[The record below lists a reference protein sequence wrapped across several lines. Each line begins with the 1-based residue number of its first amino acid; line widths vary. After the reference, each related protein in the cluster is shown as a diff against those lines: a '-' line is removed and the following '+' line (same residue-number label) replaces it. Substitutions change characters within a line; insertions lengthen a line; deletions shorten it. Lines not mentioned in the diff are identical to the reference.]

1 MSSKIIADLIAVP
14 PVETVIRLEEAD
26 SADSAA
32 WQKLLG
38 SFVITD
44 EIEQVFE
51 KLFGQILQRQGVG
64 AFLKGNY
71 GSGKSHLLAA
81 LSLLLQ
87 SPEAW
92 KFLQSPLLKQFA
104 GLQEQNILTVKIAL
118 HNFAAG
124 ERLEAIVLG
133 ETEKALA
140 AAGKE
145 ALLQSAAVLVE
156 DFNRYILPQHPDF
169 LTSLKES
176 ERSWK
181 ALAKAEPKRA
191 AGLVYRFIT
200 QNQIPLRP
208 AFDRREAILALL
220 AALKDEEISGVF
232 FAVDELSEFLK
243 SKPAPAAFSE
253 DLRFLQFMG
262 EACKDHPFY
271 LVAALQENIENTG
284 YIEKDLVYRIKDRF
298 PLRFSLSSRHVKQL
312 ISQRLIHKKPKAA
325 AQIEAIY
332 RDFRAAFPNVE
343 TAPAEFC
350 DIYPVHPDTVV
361 LLEGLTPLFSQHR
374 GVVDF
379 IYHQLTGDP
388 NRGWEGMMSLPAN
401 QLLTPDAIFDHFRE
415 RIREIP
421 DLNPFVEVVFK
432 TLEREIPRIFQD
444 SRDQRIAFKAVKILI
459 LVELSPLEKRLSLP
473 RLAQMVNEPVSNLE
487 ETLNYRYLEEAILE
501 KLLKEGSFVSRQRSE
516 RGETL
521 FFISLEMTVH
531 QVLRSRIGEFLKE
544 PARPVRELPRLF
556 PYLKNTEIPL
566 EVLAASPRKKY
577 SFPWQNTNREGWVI
591 YKPRWSKSRPL
602 PERLELEELQRELLT
617 SEADFA
623 LFICGP
629 AEGEAGA
636 ENGEPED
643 APPADAA
650 SPEGGFSQAIL
661 LWAPRGFREEE
672 TRFIHEFYA
681 YDLLRQQLE
690 QAADP
695 REKQMLQIVREWLE
709 EHRNELTTTVEDAYY
724 GGRLAD
730 ARGWTSFRFTSFYPD
745 FKSLLKQIF
754 SAPLQARY
762 PRHGEIMPGDAIP
775 PFAQDKLFQQFIRP
789 GGISR
794 QEAQAQ
800 HLDALI
806 ESCLKPLGIVEAD
819 AEQYTLSLIP
829 KENSVL
835 GELLSLCAGDQPVNP
850 YNLYWEMRK
859 GPWGI
864 SKAQFSLLLAALV
877 ASGKLAAFQ
886 SGNLAP
892 LRTIAQLGDGSI
904 DAVGQGKLVGE
915 DIQRSLQ
922 PLLQLPEFEGI
933 PAHFSASAQEQV
945 WRKLKGFRDDLRA
958 LQGRWQAVAERY
970 QAYPAYPALVQ
981 AQAPDMSLL
990 NEFEEALR
998 VSYPAKEGLEKLAGE
1013 LRPAGLQQFAEAVQK
1028 LNKITRLLESRFVEL
1043 NQIYV
1048 YLKNPHLKTIAARF
1062 SGAGAPAGPPA
1073 GTSPLGQMLQAL
1085 ENLYSE
1091 MSGSL
1096 LLLSEESV
1104 QKFTEKFYQFR
1115 AEYTRQ
1121 YCEAHQAYYSD
1132 AVFDMAENLAAAP
1145 AIQVL
1150 RRFHR
1155 LETAAFEPDWISVQ
1169 EKIGQLPRPCRRRPE
1184 AQLAAVPLCE
1194 CGFIPG
1200 QKSPEAGVQE
1210 IVGMAVEGIRA
1221 ALRQLQTTFRW
1232 ALEEYESNLKQVGKP
1247 ELARQLSELL
1257 NFPLDRTETQIG
1269 KLAGA
1274 ASEAAIEA
1282 VNEGIRGRVLVLQRS
1297 IKKLTA
1303 QLAGKQKTLREVED
1317 IFRRWLSEGET
1328 LGEDT
1333 HVQILA
1339 EQESPDFDVRSYQG
1353 VRFFIREEGA
1363 RFFEAFW
1370 LLVWASQHETP
1381 PWLEWIKNK
1390 YRIQQVDFV
1399 LLDAVARERVA
1410 AGDWERFLLYWER
1423 SSLPA
1428 QLEKLVQP
1436 SSHAAQDLLRFISR
1450 ENMLEGLSRKAA
1462 QVAISRLAPTEALPE
1477 SLAAFPEALRKHARI
1492 NSWAHLRF
1500 LERYLAMLQIAG
1512 SGAGSAN
1519 PVAFYLDSGWKIP
1532 LLLNFLE
1539 EGNQGLQL
1547 LPAERLHLL
1556 RERAEAV
1563 MQQMYFPLKHI
1574 SRREIR
1580 LPFFDV
1586 YNLPKRLGE
1595 SIAEGNRPVI
1605 LLIIDAM
1612 RWDVWEILQPW
1623 FARMLPRHTLHFY
1636 GAMEVASPTTT
1647 EKNRKLLVENLA
1659 DLTRVLAWSLE
1670 TVSEDP
1676 SRREEVLR
1684 QVRNIDGLLILNTT
1698 IVDTLLHERKEPL
1711 GAMLE
1716 VMKTRMN
1723 ALMGPVLQAI
1733 QPEVTLALTADHGFV
1748 ESEGGYRHGGDS
1760 FFEKIV
1766 PFTVWK
1772 SV

>member
-32 WQKLLG
+32 RQKLLG

-51 KLFGQILQRQGVG
+51 KLFGQILRRQGVG

-71 GSGKSHLLAA
+71 GSGKSHLLAV

-87 SPEAW
+87 SPKTW
-92 KFLQSPLLKQFA
+92 KLLDSPLLKPFSE
-104 GLQEQNILTVKIAL
+104 LQKQKILTVKIAL

-124 ERLEAIVLG
+124 ERLEAILLG

-145 ALLQSAAVLVE
+145 VLLQSAAVLVE

-169 LTSLKES
+169 PASLKES

-181 ALAKAEPKRA
+181 ALAKSEPKRA

-200 QNQIPLRP
+200 QNQIPLKP
-208 AFDRREAILALL
+208 AFDRREAILTLL
-220 AALKDEEISGVF
+220 AALKEEGIAGVF

-243 SKPAPAAFSE
+243 SKPGPAAFSE

-312 ISQRLIHKKPKAA
+312 ISQRLIHKKPNAA
-325 AQIEAIY
+325 PQIETIY
-332 RDFRAAFPNVE
+332 RDFRAAFPKIE
-343 TAPAEFC
+343 TGPREFC
-350 DIYPVHPDTVV
+350 DIYPVHPDTVI

-401 QLLTPDAIFDHFRE
+401 QLMTADAIFDHFRE

-432 TLEREIPRIFQD
+432 TLEREIPRIFED
-444 SRDQRIAFKAVKILI
+444 SRDQRIAFKTVKILI
-459 LVELSPLEKRLSLP
+459 LVELSPLEKRLSLS

-487 ETLNYRYLEEAILE
+487 ESLNYRYLEEAILE
-501 KLLKEGSFVSRQRSE
+501 RLLKEGSFVSRQRSE
-516 RGETL
+516 SGETL
-521 FFISLEMTVH
+521 YFISLEMTAH

-544 PARPVRELPRLF
+544 PARPERELPRLF

-566 EVLAASPRKKY
+566 EVLTASPRKKY
-577 SFPWQNTNREGWVI
+577 SFSWQNTNREGWVI
-591 YKPRWSKSRPL
+591 YKPRWSKSRPR

-629 AEGEAGA
+629 AESEAGP
-636 ENGEPED
+636 ENGSPED
-643 APPADAA
+643 APPADAGSA
-650 SPEGGFSQAIL
+650 EDGFSRAIL
-661 LWAPRGFREEE
+661 LWAPRGFREDE

-709 EHRNELTTTVEDAYY
+709 EHRNELTTIVEDAYY

-730 ARGWTSFRFTSFYPD
+730 AGGWTAFRFMSFYSD

-754 SAPLQARY
+754 SAPLQTRY

-789 GGISR
+789 GSISR

-819 AEQYTLSLIP
+819 QEQYTLSLIP

-864 SKAQFSLLLAALV
+864 SKAQFSLLLGALLT
-877 ASGKLAAFQ
+877 SGKLAAFQ
-886 SGNLAP
+886 SGNVAP
-892 LRTIAQLGDGSI
+892 LRTIAQLSDGSI
-904 DAVGQGKLVGE
+904 DAVGQGKLISE
-915 DIQRSLQ
+915 EIQRSLL
-922 PLLQLPEFEGI
+922 PLLQLPEFREI
-933 PAHFSASAQEQV
+933 PPHFSASAQEQV
-945 WRKLKGFRDDLRA
+945 WRKLKGFREDLHA
-958 LQGRWQAVAERY
+958 LQGQWQAVAERY

-981 AQAPDMSLL
+981 AQAPDISLL

-998 VSYPAKEGLEKLAGE
+998 VSHPAKEGLEKLAGK

-1028 LNKITRLLESRFVEL
+1028 LKKITRLLENRFVEL

-1062 SGAGAPAGPPA
+1062 SGEAASGAGAAA
-1073 GTSPLGQMLQAL
+1073 GTSPMGQMLQAL

-1091 MSGSL
+1091 MSGSP
-1096 LLLSEESV
+1096 LLSEESV
-1104 QKFTEKFYQFR
+1104 QQFTEKFYQFR

-1121 YCEAHQAYYSD
+1121 YCEAHKAYYSD
-1132 AVFDMAENLAAAP
+1132 AVFEMAENLATAP
-1145 AIQVL
+1145 AVQVL
-1150 RRFHR
+1150 RRFHQ
-1155 LETAAFEPDWISVQ
+1155 LETMVFEPDWISVQ

-1200 QKSPEAGVQE
+1200 QKSPEAGIEE
-1210 IVGMAVEGIRA
+1210 IVSMAVEGIRA
-1221 ALRQLQTTFRW
+1221 VLGQLQTTFRW
-1232 ALEEYESNLKQVGKP
+1232 AVEEYESNLKRVGKVEP
-1247 ELARQLSELL
+1247 ARQLSELL
-1257 NFPLDRTETQIG
+1257 NFPLDKTETQMG

-1282 VNEGIRGRVLVLQRS
+1282 INEGIRGKVLVLQRS

-1303 QLAGKQKTLREVED
+1303 QLAGKQKTVREVQD

-1328 LGEDT
+1328 LSEET

-1339 EQESPDFDVRSYQG
+1339 EQESPDFDLRSYQG

-1399 LLDAVARERVA
+1399 LLDAVARERMA

-1423 SSLPA
+1423 SNLPS

-1436 SSHAAQDLLRFISR
+1436 GSRTAQDLLRFISR

-1462 QVAISRLAPTEALPE
+1462 QLAISRVAPTESLPE
-1477 SLAAFPEALRKHARI
+1477 SLAAFPEALRKHARF

-1500 LERYLAMLQIAG
+1500 LERYLAMLQLAG
-1512 SGAGSAN
+1512 AGESGAE

-1547 LPAERLHLL
+1547 LPAERFHLL

-1563 MQQMYFPLKHI
+1563 MQQLYFPLKNI
-1574 SRREIR
+1574 PRREIR

-1586 YNLPKRLGE
+1586 YNFPKRLGE
-1595 SIAEGNRPVI
+1595 IIAEGNRPII

-1612 RWDVWEILQPW
+1612 RWDVWEILQPL
-1623 FARMLPRHTLHFY
+1623 FARMLPRHSPHFY
-1636 GAMEVASPTTT
+1636 GAMETASPTTT
-1647 EKNRKLLVENLA
+1647 EKNRKLLIENLA
-1659 DLTRVLAWSLE
+1659 DITRVLAWSME

-1676 SRREEVLR
+1676 SRREEVIRLA
-1684 QVRNIDGLLILNTT
+1684 RNVDGLLILNTT

-1733 QPEVTLALTADHGFV
+1733 PPEVTLVLTADHGFV
-1748 ESEGGYRHGGDS
+1748 EAGGGYRHGGDS

-1772 SV
+1772 A